1 MKSLVSRFLSVSSLG
16 TVLTVLA
23 LGMPAI
29 AQEVSSGQVS
39 PATAA
44 AKPSPAVLSQ
54 EYANYTGMINQIT
67 SINQLRDVSPQS
79 WSYEALKNL
88 VEGYGCIVGY
98 PDGTYRGDRPLT
110 RNEFAAGLNACLTQ
124 IEKRILEARGQT
136 LNVSNPSMIDGGM
149 ISTAETGVQ
158 PGDQLINVFNR
169 AFYNDTGRFYDITN
183 ISGQANKIFGWRTF
197 PGSFFDNQIAN
208 DSATF
213 EAVYQDALNQ
223 QTTGQNIRTRDLA
236 NPFNTS
242 LLENPSYLM
251 RMGTPQSVPP
261 VPVSPY

>member
-1 MKSLVSRFLSVSSLG
+1 MESLVSRFLSASSLG
-16 TVLTVLA
+16 TVLSLLA

-29 AQEVSSGQVS
+29 AQEINPGKTAPVTGPSSS
-39 PATAA
+39 P
-44 AKPSPAVLSQ
+44 SLSQ
-54 EYANYTGMINQIT
+54 DYANYTGMINQIN
-67 SINQLRDVSPQS
+67 SIGQLRDVSPQS

-88 VEGYGCIVGY
+88 VENYGCIVGY
-98 PDGTYRGDRPLT
+98 PDRTYRGDRPLT

-124 IEKRILEARGQT
+124 IEKRILEARGQSR
-136 LNVSNPSMIDGGM
+136 NVSSSPMIDGGM
-149 ISTAETGVQ
+149 TSSGETGVQ

-169 AFYNDTGRFYDITN
+169 AFYNETERFYQGTN

-208 DSATF
+208 DAATF
-213 EAVYQDALNQ
+213 EAIYHDALAQ

-242 LLENPSYLM
+242 LIENPSYLKM
-251 RMGTPQSVPP
+251 VNPAPSSFPL
-261 VPVSPY
+261 PVSSY